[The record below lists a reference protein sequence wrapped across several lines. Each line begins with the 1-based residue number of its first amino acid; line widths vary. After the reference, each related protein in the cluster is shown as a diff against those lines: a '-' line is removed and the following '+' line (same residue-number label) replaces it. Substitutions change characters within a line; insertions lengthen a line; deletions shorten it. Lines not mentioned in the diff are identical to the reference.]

1 MAKLTS
7 TTDFAAL
14 GTAAAELLH
23 DMTGLLTL
31 IEGRTA
37 LALEQLRTGQI
48 PTSELEVT
56 LGEARELKAMI
67 SDVVATFGAEQR
79 PQSFRPAE
87 LSSAE
92 ISRVVMASPAVEVRL
107 RTRVEAEAEIAG
119 RASFFRRALG
129 NLLRNAIRHADSQ
142 VLVTLTHCSRGGR
155 QGVLLA
161 VEDDG
166 RGISQ
171 ALRDDLFAPG
181 VHGGH
186 GGTGLGLA
194 SAAWATDQ
202 LGGVIG
208 HRAGP
213 ELGGARL
220 ELWFPLRSPGQ
231 SRRAPLEIATSLEGR
246 TIALVDDDP
255 AIRRLFERLFER
267 VGARL
272 VALQPPGDEV
282 EAFADQLT
290 ALQPDIVLLDLQLG
304 VLDGVSLWEAF
315 ALHAPDVADRTVFVS
330 GAAGGESAELAE
342 ARTGRRVISKTL
354 DVWALVAA
362 VEASLQ
368 TLPPATR

>member
-1 MAKLTS
+1 MEKLTS
-7 TTDFAAL
+7 ATDFAAL

-31 IEGRTA
+31 VEGRTA
-37 LALEQLRTGQI
+37 LALEELRTGRI
-48 PTSELEVT
+48 PTSELELT
-56 LGEARELKAMI
+56 LAEAGELKAMI

-79 PQSFRPAE
+79 RESFRPAE

-92 ISRVVMASPAVEVRL
+92 ISRILIGSPAVEVRL
-107 RTRVEAEAEIAG
+107 RTRVEAEAEISG

-142 VLVTLTHCSRGGR
+142 VLVTLSHCGR
-155 QGVLLA
+155 AGREGVLVS

-166 RGISQ
+166 PGISP

-208 HRAGP
+208 HRPGP

-220 ELWFPLRSPGQ
+220 ELWFPLRSPGR
-231 SRRAPLEIATSLEGR
+231 SKRPPLQIATSLDGR
-246 TIALVDDDP
+246 IIALVDDDP
-255 AIRRLFERLFER
+255 SIRRLFERLFER

-272 VALQPPGDEV
+272 IALQPPASEV
-282 EAFADQLT
+282 EAFAEQLT
-290 ALQPDIVLLDLQLG
+290 ALHPDIVLLDLQLG
-304 VLDGVSLWEAF
+304 ARDGLSLWEAL
-315 ALHAPDVADRTVFVS
+315 ALHAPEVAERAVFVS

-342 ARTGRRVISKTL
+342 ARTGRRVISKSL

-368 TLPPATR
+368 TMPPATR

>member
-1 MAKLTS
+1 MEKLTS

-23 DMTGLLTL
+23 DMAGLLTL
-31 IEGRTA
+31 VEGRTA
-37 LALEQLRTGQI
+37 LALEQLRTGQLPI
-48 PTSELEVT
+48 SELELT
-56 LGEARELKAMI
+56 LAEARELKSMI
-67 SDVVATFGAEQR
+67 NDVVATFASEQR
-79 PQSFRPAE
+79 RDSFRPAE

-92 ISRVVMASPAVEVRL
+92 ISRVLIGSPAVEVRL
-107 RTRVEAEAEIAG
+107 RTRIEAEAEVAG

-142 VLVTLTHCSRGGR
+142 VVVTLSYCGR
-155 QGVLLA
+155 AGREGVLLA

-166 RGISQ
+166 PGIAM
-171 ALRDDLFAPG
+171 ALRDDLFSPG

-202 LGGVIG
+202 LDGVIG
-208 HRAGP
+208 HRAGM

-220 ELWFPLRSPGQ
+220 ELWLPLRAPIRN
-231 SRRAPLEIATSLEGR
+231 RRAPLEIATSLEGR

-272 VALQPPGDEV
+272 VALPPPEEDV
-282 EAFADQLT
+282 ESFAAQLSEMH
-290 ALQPDIVLLDLQLG
+290 PDIVLLDLQLG
-304 VLDGVSLWEAF
+304 ARDGLSLWEAL
-315 ALHAPDVADRTVFVS
+315 ALHAPAIADRAVFVS
-330 GAAGGESAELAE
+330 GAAGGESSDLAE

-354 DVWALVAA
+354 DVWALVSA
-362 VEASLQ
+362 VEASLH
-368 TLPPATR
+368 TMTT